1 MHTIHTIHRYHYTN
15 TNPIEDSF
23 MVDINKALLASRV
36 QTGKAIVGL
45 PPWKLKRRIRRAE
58 ARIEA
63 AYQNALMI
71 GAMHS
76 DNYNEGVIL

>member
-1 MHTIHTIHRYHYTN
+1 MHKYSHMN
-15 TNPIEDSF
+15 TNPIDD
-23 MVDINKALLASRV
+23 DIVIDWAKAAL
-36 QTGKAIVGL
+36 KARLFDKTLIAL